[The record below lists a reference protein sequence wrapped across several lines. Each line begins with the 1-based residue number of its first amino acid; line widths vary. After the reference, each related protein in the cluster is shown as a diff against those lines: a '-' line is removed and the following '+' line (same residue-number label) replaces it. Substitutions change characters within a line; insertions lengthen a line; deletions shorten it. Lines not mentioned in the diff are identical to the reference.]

1 MMMII
6 LMLIQILAYFKS
18 NGADDEIDADI
29 YYKSNDADD
38 EIDADINIGLLSLSE
53 VSEAAG
59 SEAKNCRPL
68 KIKKG

>member
-6 LMLIQILAYFKS
+6 LMLIQILAYF
-18 NGADDEIDADI
+18 
-29 YYKSNDADD
+29 KSNDADD

-68 KIKKG
+68 KRKKVKMHFLRF